1 MFTYLALQNSLRIVR
16 KVQLNMCL
24 LERSTLLCEIPIEG
38 FNQVGLFRVLPEEH
52 EHLIQMISVVLR
64 RLYAFKLELLFDL

>member
-16 KVQLNMCL
+16 KVQLNMRL
-24 LERSTLLCEIPIEG
+24 LERSTLLCEIPIQG
-38 FNQVGLFRVLPEEH
+38 FNQVGLLRVLPEDH